1 MVDYN
6 LCFLPEVLQK
16 EIQSQIFPR
25 LCSGS
30 PKAESYGQGRVLPCF
45 KRNIQ
50 VYQYDG
56 GVVDAQGHF
65 VEASGLHEAPC
76 LVGGSYSASCQKSC
90 AKAIYIGFLLSEWGN
105 TITDSLKKLWFLNT
119 PEGKRLLLEGAE
131 VVYVTFENQPLKE
144 YQLELFRLAGFDATK
159 WKQITQPTQ
168 FSEVIV
174 PGNSLVTSPNDVR
187 FYYSDFLE
195 IVRKIKLEAAA
206 CAAKEGWKFDSE
218 KIYLTRTRWKQGRDS
233 NEKQIEDVFRR
244 LGYQI
249 ISPEQLGVA
258 RQIMLMSSCSCMAA
272 TEGSISHNALFM
284 SSGSELIVLRK
295 ADYINDYQLMINEI
309 SGLRVTYI
317 PVHHSTKVNEE
328 MPWVGP
334 FYLCLTPQ
342 LKAWSG
348 LPLPILPVGLQPQYW
363 KYCLLHSRWLTSLKL
378 KVYLL
383 YRRFRKN

>member
-1 MVDYN
+1 MVSYN
-6 LCFLPEVLQK
+6 LCFLSKTRQT
-16 EIQSQIFPR
+16 EIQSRIFPR

-30 PKAESYGQGRVLPCF
+30 PMVESCEQGGVLPCF
-45 KRNIQ
+45 RRNIQ

-76 LVGGSYSASCQKSC
+76 LVGGSYSVSFQKSC
-90 AKAIYIGFLLSEWGN
+90 AKAIYIGFLLPEWGN

-119 PEGKRLLLEGAE
+119 SEGKQLLLEGAE
-131 VVYVTFENQPLKE
+131 VVYVTFENEPLKE

-187 FYYSDFLE
+187 FYYSDFLQ
-195 IVRKIKLEAAA
+195 IVRKIKSEAAA
-206 CAAKEGWKFDSE
+206 CAEKEGWKFDSE

-233 NEKQIEDVFRR
+233 NEKQIEDIFRR
-244 LGYQI
+244 LGYHI
-249 ISPEQLGVA
+249 ISPEQLGVV
-258 RQIMLMSSCSCMAA
+258 RQIMLLSSCCCMAA

-284 SSGSELIVLRK
+284 SPDSELIILQK
-295 ADYINDYQLMINEI
+295 ADYVNDYQLMINEI
-309 SGLRVTYI
+309 SDLRVTYI
-317 PVHHSTKVNEE
+317 PAHHSTLVNQE
-328 MPWVGP
+328 MPWGGP

-348 LPLPILPVGLQPQYW
+348 LSLRILPVGLQPQYW

-378 KVYLL
+378 RVYLL
-383 YRRFRKN
+383 YRRLRKN